1 MTHPSDPTEKQ
12 SARTPTS
19 PPVSENAAH
28 SARVASGAGK
38 TLIGRMAAFIELG
51 SLLVFTWAYG
61 AETFGLY
68 AVLWSY
74 VKIMAGVCDM
84 AMSTALQRYVPAFE
98 AADSTPNGVH
108 STQPSGQAK
117 AASTVGLALF
127 IVTALSCLVAALTSL
142 LASTL
147 TPYINAASDDAE
159 HLVRVVQLYVWAL
172 PLWCIVELGTAAI
185 RARRTFGPEIK
196 VRIFYEQTARLVM
209 GAGFAG
215 LGFLTYGLFAAHLL
229 SMAVAA
235 FFALRLVV
243 KAYGFKPLL
252 QQSLTRAERRDI
264 FNYSLAVTPTG
275 LTPKLFSELPILLLN
290 GLLPGA
296 AGAAA
301 GGYYSIARKLT
312 SALQL
317 VRLTFEYVMAPL
329 AAEKKGLGDL
339 SALQHMTAFSSRLAL
354 SFGLT
359 LAATLAA
366 LSPAVL
372 AVLPPPF
379 AAALPAIQ
387 ILLLARL
394 LEAATGPSAAILA
407 ATGHKG
413 LPLLN
418 STLGIGVAA
427 LLSFLLIPQDG
438 AFGGVV
444 GAALGAGSGIVLAAV
459 LAYAELWSIY
469 KLQPHPLPRPFGA
482 LSVPEAWQHYGALVV
497 AAGALPLLVLAYI
510 ILEGRAGLLAA
521 VSLLWCALTLWA
533 QLRYGFSAEDADAL
547 GPIARKLRPKA

>member
-12 SARTPTS
+12 STRTPT
-19 PPVSENAAH
+19 PPHNTENAVH

-61 AETFGLY
+61 AATFGLY

-98 AADSTPNGVH
+98 AADNAPDSAGGSNL
-108 STQPSGQAK
+108 SGQAK
-117 AASTVGLALF
+117 AASTVGLALM
-127 IVTALSCLVAALTSL
+127 TVAALSSTAALLTSL
-142 LASTL
+142 FAGML
-147 TPYINAASDDAE
+147 TPYINAASDDAD
-159 HLVRVVQLYVWAL
+159 HLVRVVQLYVWVL
-172 PLWCIVELGTAAI
+172 PLWCVIELATAAI

-196 VRIFYEQTARLVM
+196 VRIFYEQTARLIA

-229 SMAVAA
+229 SVAIAA

-243 KAYGFKPLL
+243 KAYGLKPLF

-264 FNYSLAVTPTG
+264 FSYSFAVTPTG
-275 LTPKLFSELPILLLN
+275 LTPKLFSEMPILLLN

-301 GGYYSIARKLT
+301 GGYYSIARKLA

-372 AVLPPPF
+372 ALLPPSF
-379 AAALPAIQ
+379 AAALPAIH
-387 ILLLARL
+387 ILLCARL

-407 ATGHKG
+407 STGHKG
-413 LPLLN
+413 LPLVN
-418 STLGIGVAA
+418 SVVGLGLAA
-427 LLSFLLIPQDG
+427 VLSFVLIPQDG

-444 GAALGAGSGIVLAAV
+444 GAAISAGSGIVLAAV
-459 LAYAELWSIY
+459 LAYVELWSLY
-469 KLQPHPLPRPFGA
+469 KLQPHPLPRPFGTLSA
-482 LSVPEAWQHYGALVV
+482 LEAWQHYGALMV
-497 AAGALPLLVLAYI
+497 ALAALPLLGLAY
-510 ILEGRAGLLAA
+510 LSLTGRAALLAA
-521 VSLLWCALTLWA
+521 ASLLWLLLTSYA
-533 QLRYGFSAEDADAL
+533 QLRYGFSREDADAL
-547 GPIARKLRPKA
+547 GPIARKLRPKP